1 MPYSGSAMKRAF
13 TTLLSA
19 VLLSTSLLKAEV
31 SLPSIL
37 TSHMVLQREQPL
49 HLWGDGLPGEA
60 VTITFHGATGTATTD
75 ELGRWSVFLPA
86 EHAGGP
92 YTLTVRG
99 TNTIEL
105 DDILVGDLW
114 FASGQSNMEMPLKG
128 FDARTIVK
136 DGDRAIREADHPNI
150 RLLTVAKSG
159 SPYPLED
166 VSTHAAWV
174 KCTPET
180 AKDFSAVAYFF
191 GRSIEQHE
199 KVPIGL
205 IDSTWGGTPAE
216 AWTSLDA
223 LSSDAGLMPIFA
235 ARAAMTDRQA
245 EAIRENVADAR
256 AKSKGL
262 PAPQRGW
269 QPVLLSYEPAALYN
283 AMVAPFLPLPIR
295 GVIWY
300 QGETNSA
307 MNRAPFYDKLFP
319 AMITDW
325 RKQWREETMP
335 FLFVQLA
342 AFTSTPKEDW
352 PTVREAQRRTLA
364 LRNTGMA
371 VTIDVGQSENVHPPD
386 KETVG
391 ERLALLARSIS
402 YGEAV
407 ASSGPM
413 LREVVPMKGILQVHF
428 DHAEGLVARGGA
440 VQGLEVAGADR
451 AFVPASGTINGET
464 LEVSSPAIAV
474 PVYVRYAWKNF
485 PEANLYNKA
494 GLPASPFTSVR

>member
-1 MPYSGSAMKRAF
+1 MGGS
-13 TTLLSA
+13 
-19 VLLSTSLLKAEV
+19 
-31 SLPSIL
+31 
-37 TSHMVLQREQPL
+37 
-49 HLWGDGLPGEA
+49 
-60 VTITFHGATGTATTD
+60 
-75 ELGRWSVFLPA
+75 
-86 EHAGGP
+86 
-92 YTLTVRG
+92 TV
-99 TNTIEL
+99 
-105 DDILVGDLW
+105 
-114 FASGQSNMEMPLKG
+114 
-128 FDARTIVK
+128 VK
-136 DGDRAIREADHPNI
+136 DAELTIREANHPNI
-150 RLLTVAKSG
+150 RLLMVEKNGA
-159 SPYPLED
+159 PYPLED
-166 VSTHAAWV
+166 VTEGPSWV

-216 AWTSLDA
+216 AWTSLEA

-235 ARAAMTDRQA
+235 ARAAMTGREAVVIRQSA
-245 EAIRENVADAR
+245 ADAR
-256 AKSKGL
+256 AKSNGL
-262 PAPQRGW
+262 PTPPRDWHPA
-269 QPVLLSYEPAALYN
+269 LLSYEPAALYN
-283 AMVAPFLPLPIR
+283 AMVSPFLKLPIR

-307 MNRAPFYDKLFP
+307 PNRAPFYDKLFP

-325 RKQWREETMP
+325 RKQWGQEEMP

-371 VTIDVGQSENVHPPD
+371 VAIDVGQADNVHPPD
-386 KETVG
+386 KATVG
-391 ERLALLARSIS
+391 ERLALEARSIS
-402 YGEAV
+402 YGETV
-407 ASSGPM
+407 ASSGPV
-413 LREVVPMKGILQVHF
+413 LREVVPVTGALSVRF
-428 DHAEGLVARGGA
+428 DHADGLVARGGA

-451 AFVPASGTINGET
+451 TFVAAAGTIQGET
-464 LEVSSPAIAV
+464 LMVSSPSVAA
-474 PVYVRYAWKNF
+474 PMYVRYAWKNF